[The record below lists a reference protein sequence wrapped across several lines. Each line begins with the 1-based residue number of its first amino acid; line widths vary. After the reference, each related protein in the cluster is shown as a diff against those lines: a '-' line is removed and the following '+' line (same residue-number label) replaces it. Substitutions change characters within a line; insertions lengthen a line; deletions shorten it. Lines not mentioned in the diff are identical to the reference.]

1 MPPLNV
7 SLTMKHLCNVSNYLL
22 ALCLLTCFVTGFDG
36 FVFSSVAVGSH
47 NITVRGTSSDGQTVE
62 KTLNSVMI
70 AEEFIL
76 TTTASALGT
85 IITVT
90 MDANQA
96 AAFECKLDDS
106 NFVPCKQSTN
116 N

>member
-1 MPPLNV
+1 MF
-7 SLTMKHLCNVSNYLL
+7 S
-22 ALCLLTCFVTGFDG
+22 FVP
-36 FVFSSVAVGSH
+36 VGSH

-62 KTLNSVMI
+62 KTLISVMI

-76 TTTASALGT
+76 KITASALGT

-90 MDANQA
+90 IDANQA
-96 AAFECKLDDS
+96 ATFECKLDNS
-106 NFVPCKQSTN
+106 SFVPCKQSTN